1 MPQSSDTHT
10 ADNAAE
16 NRGLIAWFIRNP
28 VAANLLMVVLL
39 VGGFLSA
46 VNLQRQ
52 VFPTISPGTVVVTVP
67 YPGATPAEVEEGV
80 TRRVEEAVLGIDGVK
95 RVTSTASENVGRVVV
110 ETNDFADVD
119 LVKDDIESAV
129 DRLSDFPPENAEK
142 PVVVAPKPTG
152 GVVTLAV
159 VGDVGPM
166 SLRRAAEGI
175 ERDLLSQPGVTLV
188 SLEGDRDL
196 EISIEVSE
204 ENLRRYDLTFAEVA
218 NSVKRSSLDL
228 AGGSIATGSGE
239 ILLRTNQKRQNGKE
253 FESVVVRTLP
263 DGSTITLGD
272 IADVRDGFVRERLR
286 NTYNDRPAVF
296 VKVAR
301 AEAED
306 VLKVKAAVDR
316 FLGGYTPPPGVELVE
331 LRDETQLLR
340 ERINLL
346 LRNGAFGFA
355 LVFLFL
361 VLMLDLR
368 LAVWVSMGIATA
380 FSGGFLL
387 FGALG
392 VTVTMISLFGLII
405 VLGLVVDDAI
415 VIGENIDAEREN
427 GLSGPEAANVGA
439 NRMLAPVVVGVLTT
453 VAAFAPLLVT
463 GGTFGDITRAIP
475 LVVIS
480 VLLVSL
486 LEAFC
491 ILPAHLSHSRPWSR
505 GALKRIQSRIAGGI
519 EWLRNRFVRP
529 AVAFTATWR
538 YATVGVAIAFFVLCI
553 GLVQSGKV
561 RFIFFP
567 AVEGNS
573 LSASLVMP
581 EGMPFERTD
590 AAIRRI
596 TEAAYE
602 IAEEI
607 GEETGETLFQSVTS
621 TAGGRA
627 TTNNGPGAQSG
638 FSSRENIGQVRIE
651 LTAYGERVTPAADIE
666 RRWRARVGRIEGA
679 ERVSFSSSFVRF
691 GSDVEFELAHQDEAV
706 LVEAAEQMKQQL
718 AAIDGVN
725 QIEDS
730 FDLGKRQL
738 VFELTP
744 AGRAAGLRE
753 ADVAVQVRQGFFGEE
768 VQRIQ
773 RGREEV
779 RVYVR
784 YPESTRATLDALDN
798 FRVELP
804 GGGSAPLF
812 TIARVEESRAY
823 SSIERIDGRRVVTVS
838 ADVDEALS
846 TPTDANATIVA
857 SVMPALEQSYPG
869 LRWVRAGTT
878 REQNED
884 LAQLGNAFIVVVLII
899 FAMIATQLRS
909 YAQPLAILVAIPLG
923 VAGAILGHFV
933 LGFSLSFIS
942 IFGIVALAGVAVN
955 ASVVLVD
962 LYNQYRDEGRSPVEA
977 AADSAAR
984 RFRPVLLTTLTT
996 ALGLAPLLFETSP
1009 QAQFLIPMAVSLG
1022 FGIIVSAFM
1031 VLFVTP
1037 AVAVIVEDLR
1047 TLTTRRAS
1055 RSETD
1060 NYRKQT
1066 WAS

>member
-1 MPQSSDTHT
+1 MLPGSANQ
-10 ADNAAE
+10 
-16 NRGLIAWFIRNP
+16 GLISWFIRNP
-28 VAANLLMVVLL
+28 VAANLLMIVLL
-39 VGGFLSA
+39 VGGAMSA

-52 VFPTISPGTVVVTVP
+52 VFPTISPGTVDITVP
-67 YPGATPAEVEEGV
+67 FPGATPAEVEEGI

-95 RVTSTASENVGRVVV
+95 RVTSTASENVGRIVV
-110 ETNDFADVD
+110 ETSDFADVD
-119 LVKDDIESAV
+119 LVKDDVESAV

-142 PVVVAPKPTG
+142 PVVVAPRPTG

-166 SLRRAAEGI
+166 ALRKAAESI
-175 ERDLLSQPGVTLV
+175 ERDLLTQPGISLV

-204 ENLRRYDLTFAEVA
+204 ETLRRYDLTFADVA
-218 NSVKRSSLDL
+218 EAVRRSSLDL
-228 AGGSIATGSGE
+228 AGGSIVSSSGE
-239 ILLRTNQKRQNGKE
+239 ILLRTNQKRQTGEE
-253 FESVVVRTLP
+253 FESIVVRTLP
-263 DGSTITLGD
+263 DGSVITLSD
-272 IADVRDGFVRERLR
+272 IAEVRDGFVREQLS
-286 NTYNDRPAVF
+286 NLYNSRPAVF
-296 VKVAR
+296 VKVSR

-306 VLKVKAAVDR
+306 VLKVKSAVD
-316 FLGGYTPPPGVELVE
+316 GYLANFTPPPGIELVQ

-340 ERINLL
+340 ERVNLL

-380 FSGGFLL
+380 FAGGFMV

-415 VIGENIDAEREN
+415 VIGENIDAEREM
-427 GLSGPEAANVGA
+427 GASGEEAAARGA
-439 NRMLAPVVVGVLTT
+439 KRMFAPVIVGVMTS

-480 VLLVSL
+480 VLLVSV

-491 ILPAHLSHSRPWSR
+491 ILPSHLSGSRPWSR
-505 GALKRIQSRIAGGI
+505 GIVKRVQLKIAGGVELI
-519 EWLRNRFVRP
+519 RERGVRP
-529 AVAFTATWR
+529 AVAFTSKWR
-538 YATVGVAIAFFVLCI
+538 YATVSVAVAFFILCI
-553 GLVQSGKV
+553 GLVQNGQV

-581 EGMPFERTD
+581 EGTPYERTES
-590 AAIRRI
+590 AIRRMKA
-596 TEAAYE
+596 AAYE
-602 IAEEI
+602 VADQMQ
-607 GEETGETLFQSVTS
+607 EETGESILVAVTS

-627 TTNNGPGAQSG
+627 STGNGPGAQSS
-638 FSSRENIGQVRIE
+638 FTSQENIGQIRVE
-651 LTAYGERVTPAADIE
+651 LTPYGERLTSAAEIE
-666 RRWRARVGRIEGA
+666 RRWREQTGTIEGA

-691 GSDVEFELAHQDEAV
+691 GSDVEFELAHQDEAE
-706 LVEAAEQMKQQL
+706 LIAAADDMKQL
-718 AAIDGVN
+718 LSNIDGAN

-738 VFELTP
+738 VFELTA

-753 ADVAVQVRQGFFGEE
+753 ADIAMQVRQGFFGEE

-784 YPESTRATLDALDN
+784 YPEATRASLDALDN
-798 FRVELP
+798 FRVQLP
-804 GGGSAPLF
+804 DGGSAPLF
-812 TIARVEESRAY
+812 TVASVEESRAY
-823 SSIERIDGRRVVTVS
+823 SSIERVDGRRVVTVS
-838 ADVDEALS
+838 ADVDESIS
-846 TPTDANATIVA
+846 TPNVVNDAIVA
-857 SVMPALEQSYPG
+857 DVMPVLEEAHPG
-869 LRWVRAGTT
+869 LRWIRAGSA

-884 LAQLGNAFIVVVLII
+884 LAQIARAFIVVVLII

-909 YAQPLAILVAIPLG
+909 YLQPIAILIAIPLG

-933 LGFSLSFIS
+933 LGFALSFIS

-962 LYNQYRDEGRSPVEA
+962 LYNQYRDEGRSPIRA

-996 ALGLAPLLFETSP
+996 ALGLAPLLFEKSP

-1022 FGIIVSAFM
+1022 FGIVVSAFM

-1037 AVAVIVEDLR
+1037 SVAVIVDDLR
-1047 TLTTRRAS
+1047 SLVSARRTTG
-1055 RSETD
+1055 SEEPAT
-1060 NYRKQT
+1060 Q
-1066 WAS
+1066 S

>member
-1 MPQSSDTHT
+1 MQLQRPP
-10 ADNAAE
+10 AE
-16 NRGLIAWFIRNP
+16 SRGLISWFIRNP

-39 VGGFLSA
+39 VGGALSA

-67 YPGATPAEVEEGV
+67 YPGATPAEVEEGI

-95 RVTSTASENVGRVVV
+95 RVTSTASENVGRIVV

-119 LVKDDIESAV
+119 LVKNDIESAV
-129 DRLSDFPPENAEK
+129 DRLSRFPPENAEK
-142 PVVVAPKPTG
+142 PVVSAPRPTG
-152 GVVTLAV
+152 SVVTLAV
-159 VGDVGPM
+159 VGDVGAM
-166 SLRRAAEGI
+166 ALRRAAELI
-175 ERDLLSQPGVTLV
+175 ERDLLTQPGVTLV

-204 ENLRRYDLTFAEVA
+204 ATLRRYDLTFADVA
-218 NSVKRSSLDL
+218 SAVRRSSLDL

-239 ILLRTNQKRQNGKE
+239 ILLRTNQKRQSGDE

-263 DGSTITLGD
+263 DGSVITLAD
-272 IADVRDGFVRERLR
+272 IADIRDGFVREQLR
-286 NTYNDRPAVF
+286 NVHNGRPAVF

-306 VLKVKAAVDR
+306 VLAVKASVDR
-316 FLGGYTPPPGVELVE
+316 FLRGYTPPPGIELVE
-331 LRDETQLLR
+331 LQDETKLLR
-340 ERINLL
+340 ERISLL
-346 LRNGAFGFA
+346 MRNGAFGFG

-368 LAVWVSMGIATA
+368 LAVWVSAGIATA
-380 FSGGFLL
+380 FMGGILL

-392 VTVTMISLFGLII
+392 VTMTMISLFGLII

-415 VIGENIDAEREN
+415 VIGENIDAEREA
-427 GLSGPEAANVGA
+427 GRSGAEAASVGA
-439 NRMLAPVVVGVLTT
+439 HRMLAPVVVGVLTT

-491 ILPAHLSHSRPWSR
+491 ILPSHLSHGRPWSR
-505 GALKRIQSRIAGGI
+505 GVLKRVQVRIAGGI
-519 EWLRNRFVRP
+519 AWLRDHVVRP
-529 AVAFTATWR
+529 VVAFAVRWR
-538 YATVGVAIAFFVLCI
+538 YATLGAAMAFFILCI
-553 GLVQSGKV
+553 GLVQSGHV

-567 AVEGNS
+567 AIEGNS

-581 EGMPFERTD
+581 EGVPFERTD
-590 AAIRRI
+590 AAIRRM
-596 TEAAYE
+596 TAAAYE
-602 IAEEI
+602 VAEEI
-607 GEETGETLFQSVTS
+607 GAETGETLIQSMTS
-621 TAGGRA
+621 TSGGRA
-627 TTNNGPGAQSG
+627 TRNNGPGGQSG
-638 FSSRENIGQVRIE
+638 FVGRENVGQVRIE
-651 LTAYGERVTPAADIE
+651 LTAYGERVTPAAEIE

-679 ERVSFSSSFVRF
+679 ERVTFSSTFVSF
-691 GSDVEFELAHQDEAV
+691 GSDVQFELAHQDEDA
-706 LVEAAEQMKQQL
+706 LIAASEEMKRQL
-718 AAIDGVN
+718 AGIDGVN

-753 ADVAVQVRQGFFGEE
+753 ADIAVQVRQGFFGEE

-773 RGREEV
+773 RGREEI

-784 YPESTRATLDALDN
+784 YPESARANLDALDD
-798 FRVELP
+798 FRVQLP
-804 GGGSAPLF
+804 DGGDAPLF
-812 TIARVEESRAY
+812 TVARVEESRAY

-838 ADVDEALS
+838 ADVDEGVS
-846 TPTDANATIVA
+846 TPTNVNKAILD
-857 SVMPALEQSYPG
+857 SVMPALEQGYPG

-909 YAQPLAILVAIPLG
+909 YAQPLAILIAIPLG

-933 LGFSLSFIS
+933 LGFALSFIS

-955 ASVVLVD
+955 ASVVLID
-962 LYNQYRDEGRSPVEA
+962 LYNQYREDGRSPAAA

-996 ALGLAPLLFETSP
+996 ALGLAPLLLETSL

-1022 FGIIVSAFM
+1022 FGIVVSAFM

-1037 AVAVIVEDLR
+1037 SVAVIVEDLR
-1047 TLTTRRAS
+1047 TLFRSRATTTREMQHAGRA
-1055 RSETD
+1055 RV
-1060 NYRKQT
+1060 
-1066 WAS
+1066 